1 VQTPKRFASDQE
13 APHFRAATAAAGPK
27 APACYCCAATPP
39 LGSPGLVREEL
50 VTKSDDSEISED
62 RREALRY
69 ALAIGS
75 GAALASAI
83 ANPASAQASS
93 DNTLDRIRANK
104 VLRIAVLPGE
114 LPYFNKDL
122 ATGTWSGFA
131 IEMANDIARI
141 LDVQL
146 EYTESTYGNSILDL
160 QSNKIDLGFALNP
173 TPARALVV
181 DFTGP
186 VFQHPFGAMLK
197 NGLQAKTWADINK
210 PDISI
215 AVDVGSANE
224 TVARRFAPTA
234 TIKSL
239 KSRDEVML
247 EMSSGRVDCV
257 VNALV
262 LGLTAIAKNPNLGTY
277 KILQSPAVAIPSS
290 MAVRREPDKRWR
302 DFLSVWV
309 DYNRGIGQMRE
320 WFLKG
325 LSLSG
330 VKPEDV
336 PTELNI

>member
-1 VQTPKRFASDQE
+1 LLRRNTGARLAAISEQEDRVTISDE
-13 APHFRAATAAAGPK
+13 SK
-27 APACYCCAATPP
+27 
-39 LGSPGLVREEL
+39 
-50 VTKSDDSEISED
+50 ISED

-69 ALAIGS
+69 AFAIGS

-83 ANPASAQASS
+83 ASPASAQTTA

-122 ATGTWSGFA
+122 ASGTWSGFS
-131 IEMANDIARI
+131 IDMANDIAKL

-173 TPARALVV
+173 TPQRALVV
-181 DFTGP
+181 DFCTA
-186 VFQHPFGAMLK
+186 VFPHPFGAMLK
-197 NGLQAKTWADINK
+197 KGLEAKTWDDINK
-210 PDISI
+210 PEVRI

-224 TVARRFAPTA
+224 TVARRFAPHA

-262 LGLTAIAKNPNLGTY
+262 LGLTAIAKNPNLGSY
-277 KILQSPAVAIPSS
+277 RILQSPSVAIPSS
-290 MAVRREPDKRWR
+290 MAMRREPDKRWR

-320 WFLKG
+320 WFVKG
-325 LSLSG
+325 LSLAG

-336 PTELNI
+336 PVELNI

>member
-1 VQTPKRFASDQE
+1 MTINPENSGMSRRTLAVAAGFLPLMGVIGSA
-13 APHFRAATAAAGPK
+13 RAETAAES
-27 APACYCCAATPP
+27 TFDR
-39 LGSPGLVREEL
+39 VRR
-50 VTKSDDSEISED
+50 T
-62 RREALRY
+62 
-69 ALAIGS
+69 
-75 GAALASAI
+75 
-83 ANPASAQASS
+83 
-93 DNTLDRIRANK
+93 K

-114 LPYFNKDL
+114 LPYFQKDL
-122 ATGTWSGFA
+122 ATGEWSGA
-131 IEMANDIARI
+131 CISMAADIAKVF
-141 LDVQL
+141 DSKL
-146 EYTESTYGNSILDL
+146 EYTESTYGNSVLDL

-173 TPARALVV
+173 TPQRALVV
-181 DFTGP
+181 DFTAT
-186 VFQHPFGAMLK
+186 VFPHPFGAMLK
-197 NGLQAKTWADINK
+197 KGLEARTWADINK
-210 PDISI
+210 PEVNI

-224 TVARRFAPTA
+224 AVARRFAPNA

-277 KILQSPAVAIPSS
+277 KILQSPSVAIPSS

-320 WFLKG
+320 WFVKG
-325 LSLSG
+325 LALSG

-336 PTELNI
+336 PVELNI

>member
-1 VQTPKRFASDQE
+1 MQSDE
-13 APHFRAATAAAGPK
+13 TR
-27 APACYCCAATPP
+27 
-39 LGSPGLVREEL
+39 
-50 VTKSDDSEISED
+50 ISED

-75 GAALASAI
+75 GAALTSAL
-83 ANPASAQASS
+83 ATTPASAEAAA
-93 DNTLDRIRANK
+93 DNTLDRIRADK
-104 VLRIAVLPGE
+104 TLRIAVLPGE

-122 ATGTWSGFA
+122 ATGTWSGFS
-131 IEMANDIARI
+131 IDMANDIAKL
-141 LDVQL
+141 LDVKL
-146 EYTESTYGNSILDL
+146 DYTESTYGNSILDL
-160 QSNKIDLGFALNP
+160 QANKIDLAFALNP
-173 TPARALVV
+173 TPQRALVV
-181 DFTGP
+181 DFTSL
-186 VFQHPFGAMLK
+186 VFPHPFGAMLK
-197 NGLQAKTWADINK
+197 KGMEAKTWADINK
-210 PDISI
+210 PEVKI

-224 TVARRFAPTA
+224 AVARRFASNA

-257 VNALV
+257 VNALM

-277 KILQSPAVAIPSS
+277 KILQSPAVTVSSS

-320 WFLKG
+320 WFVKG
-325 LSLSG
+325 IGLAG

-336 PTELNI
+336 PVDLNI

>member
-1 VQTPKRFASDQE
+1 MTP
-13 APHFRAATAAAGPK
+13 
-27 APACYCCAATPP
+27 
-39 LGSPGLVREEL
+39 
-50 VTKSDDSEISED
+50 SDDKISED

-75 GAALASAI
+75 GAALAAAVTS
-83 ANPASAQASS
+83 PASAQATA

-114 LPYFNKDL
+114 LPYFSKDL
-122 ATGTWSGFA
+122 ATGNWSGFS
-131 IEMANDIARI
+131 IEMANDLAKL
-141 LDVQL
+141 LDVKL
-146 EYTESTYGNSILDL
+146 EYTESTYGNSVLDL

-173 TPARALVV
+173 TPQRALVV
-181 DFTGP
+181 DFTAT
-186 VFQHPFGAMLK
+186 VFPHPFGAILGK
-197 NGLQAKTWADINK
+197 GLQAKNPDIKTWADINK
-210 PDISI
+210 PEVNI

-224 TVARRFAPTA
+224 TVARRFAPNA
-234 TIKSL
+234 TIKSM

-262 LGLTAIAKNPNLGTY
+262 LGLTAIAQNPNLGTY
-277 KILQSPAVAIPSS
+277 KILQSPSVAIPSS

-320 WFLKG
+320 WFVKG

-336 PTELNI
+336 PVELNI

>member
-1 VQTPKRFASDQE
+1 MTQF
-13 APHFRAATAAAGPK
+13 
-27 APACYCCAATPP
+27 
-39 LGSPGLVREEL
+39 
-50 VTKSDDSEISED
+50 DDSTISED
-62 RREALRY
+62 RRDALRY
-69 ALAIGS
+69 ALALGS
-75 GAALASAI
+75 GAALTSALAS
-83 ANPASAQASS
+83 PAAAQAQA
-93 DNTLDRIRANK
+93 DNTLDRMRADK

-122 ATGTWSGFA
+122 ASGTWSGMC
-131 IEMANDIARI
+131 IEMANDIAKL
-141 LDVQL
+141 LDVKL

-173 TPARALVV
+173 TPQRALVV
-181 DFTGP
+181 DFCGA
-186 VFQHPFGAMLK
+186 VFHHPFGAMLRK
-197 NGLQAKTWADINK
+197 GMEAKTWADINK
-210 PDISI
+210 PDVRI

-224 TVARRFAPTA
+224 AVARRFAPNA

-262 LGLTAIAKNPNLGTY
+262 LGLTAIAKNPNLGSY
-277 KILQSPAVAIPSS
+277 KILQTPSVAIPSS
-290 MAVRREPDKRWR
+290 MAVRRESDKRWR

-320 WFLKG
+320 WFVKG
-325 LSLSG
+325 LALSG

-336 PTELNI
+336 PVELNI

>member
-1 VQTPKRFASDQE
+1 MALALILLLRCHTRARLGRIGQE
-13 APHFRAATAAAGPK
+13 AG
-27 APACYCCAATPP
+27 
-39 LGSPGLVREEL
+39 
-50 VTKSDDSEISED
+50 VTTSDDLRISED

-75 GAALASAI
+75 GAALAAAVTS
-83 ANPASAQASS
+83 PASAQTAA

-122 ATGTWSGFA
+122 ATGNWSGFS
-131 IEMANDIARI
+131 IEMANDIAKL

-173 TPARALVV
+173 TPQRALVV
-181 DFTGP
+181 DFCAT
-186 VFQHPFGAMLK
+186 VFPHPFGAMLK
-197 NGLQAKTWADINK
+197 KGLEARTWADINK
-210 PDISI
+210 PEVRI

-224 TVARRFAPTA
+224 AVARRFAPNA

-277 KILQSPAVAIPSS
+277 KVLTSPLVTIASG

-320 WFLKG
+320 WFVKG
-325 LSLSG
+325 LTLSG

-336 PTELNI
+336 PVELNI

>member
-1 VQTPKRFASDQE
+1 LVQE
-13 APHFRAATAAAGPK
+13 ARVMTSD
-27 APACYCCAATPP
+27 
-39 LGSPGLVREEL
+39 GSKV
-50 VTKSDDSEISED
+50 SED

-69 ALAIGS
+69 AFAIGS
-75 GAALASAI
+75 GAALASALVS
-83 ANPASAQASS
+83 PASAQATP

-122 ATGTWSGFA
+122 ATGKWSGFS
-131 IEMANDIARI
+131 IEMANDIAKL

-173 TPARALVV
+173 TPQRALVV
-181 DFTGP
+181 DFSAT
-186 VFQHPFGAMLK
+186 VFPHPFGAMLRK
-197 NGLQAKTWADINK
+197 ALEAKTWADVNK
-210 PDISI
+210 PEVKI

-224 TVARRFAPTA
+224 TVARRFAPNA

-277 KILQSPAVAIPSS
+277 KILQSPSVAIPSS

-320 WFLKG
+320 WFAKG
-325 LSLSG
+325 LSLAS

-336 PTELNI
+336 PVELNI

>member
-1 VQTPKRFASDQE
+1 VSQSDEQ
-13 APHFRAATAAAGPK
+13 K
-27 APACYCCAATPP
+27 
-39 LGSPGLVREEL
+39 
-50 VTKSDDSEISED
+50 ISED
-62 RREALRY
+62 RRDALRY

-75 GAALASAI
+75 GAALTSAL
-83 ANPASAQASS
+83 AGPASAQTAA
-93 DNTLDRIRANK
+93 DNTLDHVRGAK

-122 ATGTWSGFA
+122 ASGTWSGMC
-131 IEMANDIARI
+131 IEMANDIAKL
-141 LDVQL
+141 LDVKL

-173 TPARALVV
+173 TPQRALVV
-181 DFTGP
+181 DFTNL
-186 VFQHPFGAMLK
+186 VFPHPFGAMLK
-197 NGLQAKTWADINK
+197 KGLEAKTWADINK
-210 PDISI
+210 PEVKI

-224 TVARRFAPTA
+224 TVARRFAPNA
-234 TIKSL
+234 SIKSL

-247 EMSSGRVDCV
+247 EMASGRVDCV

-277 KILQSPAVAIPSS
+277 KILQSPSVAIPSS
-290 MAVRREPDKRWR
+290 MAVRRESDKRWR

-320 WFLKG
+320 WFVKG

-336 PTELNI
+336 PVELNI

>member
-1 VQTPKRFASDQE
+1 LAFAAENPAQE
-13 APHFRAATAAAGPK
+13 AHV
-27 APACYCCAATPP
+27 TP
-39 LGSPGLVREEL
+39 
-50 VTKSDDSEISED
+50 SDESKISED

-75 GAALASAI
+75 GAALASAM
-83 ANPASAQASS
+83 AGPASAQTAA
-93 DNTLDRIRANK
+93 DNTLDRVRASK

-114 LPYFNKDL
+114 LPYFKKDL
-122 ATGTWSGFA
+122 ASGTWSGFS
-131 IEMANDIARI
+131 IEMANDIAKL
-141 LDVQL
+141 LDVKL
-146 EYTESTYGNSILDL
+146 EYTESTYGNTVLDL

-173 TPARALVV
+173 TPPRALVV
-181 DFTGP
+181 DFCAA

-197 NGLQAKTWADINK
+197 KGLEVRTWADVNK
-210 PDISI
+210 PTVTI

-224 TVARRFAPTA
+224 TVARRFAPNA

-262 LGLTAIAKNPNLGTY
+262 LGLTAIAKNPNLGSY
-277 KILQSPAVAIPSS
+277 KILQSPSVAIPSA
-290 MAVRREPDKRWR
+290 MGMRRESDKRWR

-325 LSLSG
+325 LALSD

-336 PTELNI
+336 PVELNI

>member
-1 VQTPKRFASDQE
+1 MIQ
-13 APHFRAATAAAGPK
+13 
-27 APACYCCAATPP
+27 
-39 LGSPGLVREEL
+39 
-50 VTKSDDSEISED
+50 SDDDKISED

-75 GAALASAI
+75 GAALAA
-83 ANPASAQASS
+83 AVAGPASAQATP

-122 ATGTWSGFA
+122 ATGNWSGFS
-131 IEMANDIARI
+131 IEMANDIAKL
-141 LDVQL
+141 LDVKL

-173 TPARALVV
+173 TPQRALVV
-181 DFTGP
+181 DFCGT
-186 VFQHPFGAMLK
+186 VFHHPFGAMLK
-197 NGLQAKTWADINK
+197 KGMEAKTWADINK
-210 PDISI
+210 SDVNI

-224 TVARRFAPTA
+224 AVARRFAPNA

-277 KILQSPAVAIPSS
+277 KILQTPAVAIPSS
-290 MAVRREPDKRWR
+290 MAVRREPDKRFR

-320 WFLKG
+320 WFVKG
-325 LSLSG
+325 LTLSG

-336 PTELNI
+336 PVELSI